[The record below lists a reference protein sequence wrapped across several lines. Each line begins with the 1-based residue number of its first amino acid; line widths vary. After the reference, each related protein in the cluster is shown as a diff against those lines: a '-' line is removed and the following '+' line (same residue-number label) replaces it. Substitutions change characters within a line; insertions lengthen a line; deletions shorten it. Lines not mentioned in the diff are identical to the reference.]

1 MMRIAAFLVLTLFIL
16 PAVQAS
22 SESSSWTY
30 EFESGY
36 TPATKPLFVGDDVF
50 VRTSGFWTG
59 HDRPIVAAFDVET
72 SNEIWTY
79 TSQTSLQFD
88 MSPLLFANNR
98 AGDCG
103 QWDDLLIVG
112 WADGK
117 ITAHSPT
124 NGSVIWENQT
134 EVDVIGISGKMVLD
148 KDRVIVPTRTGISS
162 FCLAD
167 GSELMDVDTGQHWL

>member
-1 MMRIAAFLVLTLFIL
+1 MMRIAAFVVLTLFIL

-22 SESSSWTY
+22 SESSSWTH

-36 TPATKPLFVGDDVF
+36 ITTKPLFVGDDVF
-50 VRTSGFWTG
+50 VRTSGFDSD
-59 HDRPIVAAFDVET
+59 DRPIVAAFDVET

-79 TSQTSLQFD
+79 TSQTSLQLTC
-88 MSPLLFANNR
+88 PLFFANNG

-134 EVDVIGISGKMVLD
+134 EVDVIGIWEKWCS
-148 KDRVIVPTRTGISS
+148 TRT
-162 FCLAD
+162 
-167 GSELMDVDTGQHWL
+167 V